1 MGRCIYLRKGEV
13 HTVPQLSYLMFTSP
27 ESFTLSVHNATKN
40 WDGVLE
46 FSTDTTNWA
55 EWNGATTLS
64 SVNNKLYL
72 RGINNTKITGI
83 YDYRWALTGS
93 NISCDG
99 NIENLLNYQTVLN
112 GQHPTMSA
120 SCYESMFHSCTSLI
134 TAPEL
139 PATTLV
145 NSCYNDMFYNCTSL
159 TTIPELPATTLA
171 ELCYHG
177 MFTNCTS
184 LITVPK
190 LPATKLVDN
199 CYEHMFWGCSKIK
212 LSATKTGTYNQ
223 EYRIPASGSGIDA
236 YATLADMFT
245 STGGTFAGTP
255 EINTTYYLDSSNH
268 IV

>member
-1 MGRCIYLRKGEV
+1 
-13 HTVPQLSYLMFTSP
+13 
-27 ESFTLSVHNATKN
+27 
-40 WDGVLE
+40 
-46 FSTDTTNWA
+46 
-55 EWNGATTLS
+55 
-64 SVNNKLYL
+64 
-72 RGINNTKITGI
+72 
-83 YDYRWALTGS
+83 
-93 NISCDG
+93 
-99 NIENLLNYQTVLN
+99 
-112 GQHPTMSA
+112 
-120 SCYESMFHSCTSLI
+120 
-134 TAPEL
+134 
-139 PATTLV
+139 
-145 NSCYNDMFYNCTSL
+145 MFYNCTSL

-255 EINTTYYLDSSNH
+255 EINTTYYLDSSNY